1 MYKIMLVDDEIGVRS
16 SIKAK
21 INWEAAGF
29 RIESEAANGL
39 EALELLEGRGLPD
52 VVISDVRMPR
62 MDGIAFM
69 QACRDKY
76 PGLRIIVLSG
86 YSDFEYM
93 KAAIQLGV
101 KDYLLK
107 PVVRS
112 ELTDLLAKLSAEL
125 KEEKNRSREQEREQ
139 LQTSRQ
145 LRTLQEQLIWQLVK
159 DEDFSLA
166 AVKERLRQL
175 QLTGLA
181 SEGLKVR
188 FAAVEMRVPP
198 GRLDDWSERR
208 ELLAVA
214 FQMVCRESAERWPN
228 VYPLYDYGFPSMMY
242 YLMTWSGCGR
252 PDELPAEDMLIEL
265 QRNIRRYLRVET
277 VAGLGEWAVGIQGL
291 RDAYASCMLDWSQG
305 TVQRSRQG
313 GQLERETAHTLPA
326 ELERKLVL
334 SLENL
339 DAEGTGRVLWEIF
352 HRDGDLSMFAFTFL
366 SFRVILLLGS
376 IAKKFELGDPSLQ
389 QHLWNCQMT
398 LRQFHSRDQVI
409 DQLKSLAELVMNE
422 LRKTRSSGG
431 QQLAEA
437 VRRYVEENYAYEL
450 SLASLAERFHINET
464 YLSGLFKQNAGLTF
478 SDYVTKLRM
487 ERAASLMEEIGLK
500 LTDIATLVGYSSSS
514 YFSTV
519 FKKYYGVSP
528 KEYRDV
534 LLSRQP

>member
-29 RIESEAANGL
+29 HIESEAANGL

-69 QACRDKY
+69 KACRDKY

-139 LQTSRQ
+139 LQTSRH

-166 AVKERLRQL
+166 AVRERLRQL

-181 SEGLKVR
+181 GEGLQVR

-198 GRLDDWSERR
+198 GRLDDWSERK

-214 FQMVCRESAERWPN
+214 FQMVCRESAEPWPN
-228 VYPLYDYGFPSMMY
+228 VYPLYDYSYPSMMY
-242 YLMTWSGCGR
+242 CLLTCSGGR
-252 PDELPAEDMLIEL
+252 PDELPVEDMLREL
-265 QRNIRRYLRVET
+265 QRNIKRYLRVET
-277 VAGLGEWAVGIQGL
+277 VTGLGDWAVGLQGL

-305 TVQRSRQG
+305 TVQQRGVG
-313 GQLERETAHTLPA
+313 GQLEKETVHTLPA

-339 DAEGTGRVLWEIF
+339 DAEGTGRILREIF
-352 HRDGDLSMFAFTFL
+352 HKDGDLSMFAFTFL
-366 SFRVILLLGS
+366 SFRIILLLSS
-376 IAKKFELGDPSLQ
+376 IAKKFELGAPSLQ

-398 LRQFHSRDQVI
+398 LRQFHSRDQVV
-409 DQLKSLAELVMNE
+409 DQLKILAELVMNE
-422 LRKTRSSGG
+422 VRKTRSSGG

-464 YLSGLFKQNAGLTF
+464 YLSGLFKQKAGFTF

-487 ERAASLMEEIGLK
+487 EKAASLMEESGLK

-528 KEYRDV
+528 KEYRDA
-534 LLSRQP
+534 LPSRLP